1 MSARASFLG
10 FSLEPAA
17 RTPTVWGL
25 LLAGTA
31 LAWAFTIRTASSM
44 GNGPGTMGM
53 GLAAFMPMWVAM
65 MAAMM
70 LPAIAPLGSMYVR
83 GLKANS
89 SGFSGIM
96 RVVGLVAG
104 YLTVWAAFGVVA
116 FALARVTGHVA
127 EQHPLGALYAGAAIF
142 GVSGLYQ
149 LSPLKDAC
157 LKHCRSPLAFLLHFG
172 NYKGRTRDVRVGIT
186 HGAFCLGC
194 CAGLMVILLAV
205 GVMNVAWM
213 VGLAAVIFLEKTW
226 RFGKGFGVTFGIA
239 LIVLA
244 FIVPS
249 HPGLVPGLHV
259 ARTGAMHMTG

>member
-1 MSARASFLG
+1 
-10 FSLEPAA
+10 
-17 RTPTVWGL
+17 
-25 LLAGTA
+25 
-31 LAWAFTIRTASSM
+31 M

-70 LPAIAPLGSMYVR
+70 LPAIAPLGSMYLRSARTNSR
-83 GLKANS
+83 GVTSNLH
-89 SGFSGIM
+89 
-96 RVVGLVAG
+96 VVSLTAG
-104 YLTVWAAFGVVA
+104 YLAVWAAFGVAA
-116 FALARVTGHVA
+116 FASARVTGHVA
-127 EQHPLGALYAGAAIF
+127 RHHPRGALYVGAGIF
-142 GVSGLYQ
+142 AVAGIYQ

-186 HGAFCLGC
+186 HGTFCLGC

-213 VGLAAVIFLEKTW
+213 VGLAVVIFLEKTW
-226 RFGKGFGVTFGIA
+226 RFGKGFGIAFGIA

-244 FIVPS
+244 VIVPS
-249 HPGLVPGLHV
+249 HPGLIPGLHLV
-259 ARTGAMHMTG
+259 PTSSMQMAG